1 MLGDPETL
9 RLVGEITRQNNG
21 DVGLTY
27 DPTWFEA
34 GVALSDDMP
43 LVAQTWPPV
52 HRMGRHPGAPGALAD
67 ARPDRWSEKVI
78 RYLYKPRVRV

>member
-1 MLGDPETL
+1 MVTKISHQTSPDRLFAWMLSDPENP

-34 GVALSDDMP
+34 GFALSDDMP
-43 LVAQTWPPV
+43 LIAQTWTPV
-52 HRMGRHPGAPGALAD
+52 HHT
-67 ARPDRWSEKVI
+67 ARRI
-78 RYLYKPRVRV
+78 G